1 MMASE
6 KLVALADQR
15 KLDAV
20 VRVLGIEDSEDDPSE
35 VCRQI
40 MDENERLHS
49 ALNLLWAEVVAS
61 GNSKARDHGWPKA
74 CAATRDALRH
84 VREDAE
90 FGRRP

>member
-35 VCRQI
+35 VCRQLLDQI
-40 MDENERLHS
+40 EELQTAHNAVLIDS
-49 ALNLLWAEVVAS
+49 ARWQRRAELAE
-61 GNSKARDHGWPKA
+61 
-74 CAATRDALRH
+74 ATLRSIANKCPAT
-84 VREDAE
+84 VPNGDS
-90 FGRRP
+90 